1 LKQVLV
7 ELYLPPRLTSGKVK
21 SKTDAIFRAPRKAEI
36 QEIGRMSQK
45 RSVGGQMPF
54 PPSLPRSSELFSA
67 VKIEGLKERADAQQR
82 TVYSHAFA

>member
-1 LKQVLV
+1 MV
-7 ELYLPPRLTSGKVK
+7 ELYLPQRPTSGEVK
-21 SKTDAIFRAPRKAEI
+21 GKTDAKFRVPMKAEI